1 MIAIVHLHG
10 VGGRPVKKLGIVS
23 ALKPNVIILE
33 IDTNDLVANR
43 SEVVGSKSDDLVELL
58 LQSYSV

>member
-1 MIAIVHLHG
+1 M
-10 VGGRPVKKLGIVS
+10 KKLGIVS